1 MNKEWSLEVLYK
13 GYDDPKF
20 ESDEKEVDKL
30 IEEFSEC
37 AKNLD
42 GDPKEV
48 LKKAIGITLKLNEK
62 ASDLFSFASLSQST
76 NTSDTKAASILG
88 RLSAKMSATAVP
100 NTTLTKYVSGL
111 DNLQEIIDSDPLLK
125 EHEFYL
131 KDIKERDKY
140 TLSPEVEKAISLYEI
155 SGSSAWSD
163 LQSYLTSTVP
173 VEYNG
178 KTTNLSDIRNLAYD
192 ADPAVRKSAYE
203 AELKAYDRI
212 KDSIAFSLN
221 SIKMEVIRHCQLRG
235 YESPLDETLKNAHMK
250 KETLD
255 ALLGAMKEYLPKFWE
270 YMKAKAKL
278 LGYENGLP
286 FYEMFAPLKGNDKE
300 YTTEDAKDYLVNLF
314 STFDS
319 EETEM
324 IARAF
329 DDAWIDFYPHDGKVG
344 GAFCADLTKNGESRI
359 LTNFGGSLGDVVTLA
374 HELGHAFHN
383 YCLRDNSLLNKDV
396 SMPVAETASTFNEVV
411 AMNAAISAEKDPI
424 AKRALIENQLQDATQ
439 IICDIYSRYLFETA
453 VFENRENEFMFADRL
468 CELMTEA
475 QKEAY
480 GDGLDHNYLHP
491 YMWCCK
497 GHYYSGRLSFY
508 NFPYAFGGL
517 FARGLY
523 AKYLKDGEEFVPL
536 YKKLLKATGT
546 TTVEGAAEV
555 AGIDLTDINFWRSSL
570 QILADEIDEF
580 ISLCDM

>member
-13 GYDDPKF
+13 GYDDPAF
-20 ESDEKEVDKL
+20 AADEAQLDSLIKE
-30 IEEFSEC
+30 FT
-37 AKNLD
+37 AFTGNMD
-42 GDPKEV
+42 GEPKEV
-48 LKKAIGITLKLNEK
+48 LVRAIDLSIKLNRIS
-62 ASDLFSFASLSQST
+62 SDLFSFASLSQST
-76 NTSDTKAASILG
+76 NTSDIQAASIIG
-88 RLSAKMSATAVP
+88 RLSGKMSALAEPQTA
-100 NTTLTKYVSGL
+100 LTQYIAGIEDL
-111 DNLQEIIDSDPLLK
+111 DAVIESDPLLK
-125 EHEFYL
+125 EHRFYL
-131 KDIKERDKY
+131 KNIAENSRY
-140 TLSPEVEKAISLYEI
+140 TLSPEVEKVISLYEI
-155 SGSSAWSD
+155 SGSSAWGD

-192 ADPAVRKSAYE
+192 PDPAVRKGAYE

-212 KDSIAFSLN
+212 KDAVAFSLN

-235 YESPLDETLKNAHMK
+235 YESPLDETLKNSHMK

-255 ALLGAMKEYLPKFWE
+255 ALLTAMEEYLPKFWE

-278 LGYENGLP
+278 LGYQGGLP
-286 FYEMFAPLKGNDKE
+286 FYEMFAPLPGNDKA
-300 YTTEDAKDYLVNLF
+300 YTTEDARNYLVDLF
-314 STFDS
+314 STFDQ
-319 EETEM
+319 EETDM

-329 DDAWIDFYPHDGKVG
+329 DESWIDFYPHEGKVG
-344 GAFCADLTKNGESRI
+344 GAFCAELTKYGQSRV
-359 LTNFGGSLGDVVTLA
+359 LTNFGGTLGDVVTLA

-383 YCLRDNSLLNKDV
+383 YCLRDNSLLNRDV

-411 AMNAAISAEKDPI
+411 AMNAAISAEKDPTV
-424 AKRALIENQLQDATQ
+424 KRALIENQLQDATQ
-439 IICDIYSRYLFETA
+439 IICDIYSRYLFEKS

-468 CELMTEA
+468 CELMLEA
-475 QKEAY
+475 QKKAY
-480 GDGLDHNYLHP
+480 GDGLDPDCLHP

-497 GHYYSGRLSFY
+497 SHYYSGHLSYY

-523 AKYLKDGEEFVPL
+523 AKYLKDGEPFVPL

-555 AGIDLTDINFWRSSL
+555 AGIDLTDKEFWRSSL

-580 ISLCDM
+580 IALCEQ